1 MFKLTQSNQEFGG
14 DVAKQESVEF
24 QFIPLGTAIEAVVMR
39 LSSELPRIK
48 VRSVL
53 NEGGISEDGSQ

>member
-1 MFKLTQSNQEFGG
+1 MNTRHSQIQELGVS
-14 DVAKQESVEF
+14 DANLDAEF